1 MIVIIAI
8 LIAIFVPFLF
18 SFTIYK
24 LDLYGTGT
32 FRNIIISGVWGVF
45 AYLIVAQINPAMV
58 DAGLV
63 TFDNMIRFSAP
74 ILEEVLKGIILIYFI
89 YNASFTYFVDGAIY
103 GFAAGIGFAIIENF
117 EYVLGN
123 PETALIQA
131 IGRVLSTNLMHA
143 TGSGIIGISLGMARF
158 DKSTRRMLIFLSGLA
173 LAMVQHI
180 IFNNLVTRVTSGLL
194 LLYAAIAG
202 FAGVGF
208 IAYMIRRGLREEL
221 DWIVDKLENEDQIT
235 SQEVSAI
242 QQLKDSQKFLAP
254 VAEKFGI
261 EKASQIEKFLL
272 AQAKLGILR
281 KTRDKF
287 AESGE
292 EKFQEATE
300 LQIENLDAEMNEAR
314 QQVGVYC
321 MLYLRGTFMQES
333 SPLWNRLE
341 DLIKER
347 SQSQNKN
354 NAPSLW
360 GTLNSRITKP
370 TSSIG
375 EE

>member
-1 MIVIIAI
+1 
-8 LIAIFVPFLF
+8 
-18 SFTIYK
+18 
-24 LDLYGTGT
+24 LYGTGT
-32 FRNIIISGVWGVF
+32 FRNIIIGGVWGVF
-45 AYLIVAQINPAMV
+45 AYLLVAQINPAMV

-63 TFDNMIRFSAP
+63 TFDNMVRFSAP
-74 ILEEVLKGIILIYFI
+74 ILEEALKGIILIYFI
-89 YNASFTYFVDGAIY
+89 YNASFTYFVDGAVY

-117 EYVLGN
+117 EYVLGS

-131 IGRVLSTNLMHA
+131 VGRVLSTNLMHA

-158 DKSTRRMLIFLSGLA
+158 DKSTKRMLIFLSGLA
-173 LAMVQHI
+173 LAIVQHI

-202 FAGVGF
+202 FAGAGF
-208 IAYMIRRGLREEL
+208 IVYMIRRGLREEL

-242 QQLKDSQKFLAP
+242 QELKDSQKFLAP

-261 EKASQIEKFLL
+261 DKASQIEKFLL

-287 AESGE
+287 TESGE
-292 EKFQEATE
+292 EKFREATE
-300 LQIENLDAEMNEAR
+300 LQIENLDAEMKDAR
-314 QQVGVYC
+314 QQVGAYC

-341 DLIKER
+341 NLLEER
-347 SQSQNKN
+347 SRSESKN
-354 NAPSLW
+354 NGPSLW
-360 GTLNSRITKP
+360 GSLNNKITSP
-370 TSSIG
+370 ASSMSD
-375 EE
+375 E